1 MRENT
6 TPVLI
11 CDLDGTILRVNSFPC
26 WILYLIAGH
35 LPEVTFRTRLKLSLR
50 VQHLLLRRKLGRI
63 DHRAFMAQLQSD
75 WHEATAPDPAAT
87 ANRVARFLRRMARP
101 PLEPLLRQIAAGEF
115 DAVLATAAA
124 GEYAKDLGRQLGF
137 SHVLCTPCRLAPG
150 ESLNVGT
157 HKWLRTVTFLASR
170 GWSDR
175 PVLLLTDHL
184 DDLPLMRHADAV
196 GWFGPEHE
204 LTRARALASE
214 TTFIDCRGLLDASA
228 LFEMLSSH
236 ALFSETAA
244 ESHATTAA

>member
-1 MRENT
+1 MRENP
-6 TPVLI
+6 TPILI

-35 LPEVTFRTRLKLSLR
+35 LPEVKFRTRLTLSLR
-50 VQHLLLRRKLGRI
+50 VQYLLLRRKLGWI
-63 DHRAFMAQLQSD
+63 DHRAFMVRVQSE
-75 WHEATAPDPAAT
+75 WHEATAPDQAAS
-87 ANRVARFLRRMARP
+87 AIRVARFLRRMARP
-101 PLEPLLRQIAAGEF
+101 PLEPLLRQIAAGELN
-115 DAVLATAAA
+115 AVLATAAA
-124 GEYAKDLGRQLGF
+124 GEYANELGRQLGF
-137 SHVLCTPCRLAPG
+137 SHVLCTPSRLTVG
-150 ESLNVGT
+150 ESVNVGT

-170 GWSDR
+170 GWSNR

-204 LTRARALASE
+204 LTRARALATE

-236 ALFSETAA
+236 ARFSESSP